1 MEERAQ
7 GGCKHRIELTANREV
22 KMFGNRIKLFKLLGF
37 EVRVDWS
44 WIIIAILIAWSLS
57 KGVFPSYY
65 KNLSPQTYW
74 WMGIIGAAGLFLSII
89 AHEFSHSL
97 VARKYGLPMKGITLF
112 IFGGVAEME
121 DEPPSAKVEFM
132 MAIAGPLSSIL
143 IALIFYGIYAAGKQ
157 AGLPQPINGVVG
169 YLAWIN
175 AILAGFNL
183 LPAFP
188 LDGGRVLRSILWG
201 VKKNLRWA
209 TYVSSRIGSGF
220 GILLIVLGVIQVFR
234 GNFVGGMWWFLIGMF
249 LQGAAKASYQQLL
262 TRRALEGEPV
272 RRFMK
277 TDAVTVS
284 PSISLDE
291 LVEDYIY
298 KYHFK
303 MFPVV
308 EDHDRLLGCITTRQ
322 IKDIPRAEWG
332 RRTVGD
338 VASQCTPENTI
349 EPQADAMKALSIMKQ
364 TGASRLMVVEGGRL
378 VGIIALKDL
387 LELLSLKVEL
397 EQ

>member
-1 MEERAQ
+1 
-7 GGCKHRIELTANREV
+7 
-22 KMFGNRIKLFKLLGF
+22 MFGKRIKLFKLLGF

-57 KGVFPSYY
+57 KGLFPYYY
-65 KNLSPQTYW
+65 KGLSTQTYW
-74 WMGIIGAAGLFLSII
+74 WMGIIGAAGLFVSII
-89 AHEFSHSL
+89 VHEFSHSL
-97 VARKYGLPMKGITLF
+97 VARRYGLPIKGITLF
-112 IFGGVAEME
+112 IFGGVAEMAE
-121 DEPPSAKVEFM
+121 EPPSARAEFM

-143 IALIFYGIYAAGKQ
+143 IALIFYGIHAAGKQ
-157 AGLPQPINGVVG
+157 AGLAEPINGVVG
-169 YLAWIN
+169 YLGWIN

-249 LQGAAKASYQQLL
+249 LQGAARASYQQLL
-262 TRRALEGEPV
+262 TRRALEGEPIS
-272 RRFMK
+272 RFMN
-277 TDAVTVS
+277 TDAVTVP
-284 PSISLDE
+284 PSISIE
-291 LVEDYIY
+291 HLVEDYIY

-308 EDHDRLLGCITTRQ
+308 EDHDRLLGCVTTKQ
-322 IKDIPRAEWG
+322 IKEIPREEWS
-332 RRTVGD
+332 RRSVGD
-338 VASQCTPENTI
+338 VASQCSDENTI
-349 EPQADAMKALSIMKQ
+349 EPQADAMKAVAIMNR
-364 TGASRLMVVEGGRL
+364 TGNSRLMVVEGGRL
-378 VGIIALKDL
+378 IGIIALKDL

-397 EQ
+397 EE

>member
-1 MEERAQ
+1 
-7 GGCKHRIELTANREV
+7 
-22 KMFGNRIKLFKLLGF
+22 MFGKRIKLFKLLGF
-37 EVRVDWS
+37 EVRIDWS

-65 KNLSPQTYW
+65 KNLSAQTYW
-74 WMGIIGAAGLFLSII
+74 WMGIIGALGLFLSII
-89 AHEFSHSL
+89 VHEFSHSL

-121 DEPPSAKVEFM
+121 EEPQSARVEFM
-132 MAIAGPLSSIL
+132 MAIAGPLSSII
-143 IALIFYGIYAAGKQ
+143 IALIFYGIHAVGKQ
-157 AGLPQPINGVVG
+157 AGLSEPVNGVVG
-169 YLAWIN
+169 YLAMIN

-201 VKKNLRWA
+201 AKKNLRWA
-209 TYVSSRIGSGF
+209 TYISSKIGSGF
-220 GILLIVLGVIQVFR
+220 GILLIVLGVLQVFR
-234 GNFVGGMWWFLIGMF
+234 GNFIGGMWWFLIGMF
-249 LQGAAKASYQQLL
+249 LQGAAKASYQQLV
-262 TRRALEGEPV
+262 TRKALEGEPI

-277 TDAVTVS
+277 TDPVTVS
-284 PSISLDE
+284 PLVSLE
-291 LVEDYIY
+291 QLVEDYVY

-308 EDHDRLLGCITTRQ
+308 EDSDRLLGCVTTKQ
-322 IKDIPRAEWG
+322 VKEIPRQDWN
-332 RRTVGD
+332 RKMVGE
-338 VASQCTPENTI
+338 VASQCSPENTI
-349 EPQADAMKALSIMKQ
+349 EPQADAMKAISIMNR
-364 TGASRLMVVEGGRL
+364 TGNSRLMVVEGGHL

-397 EQ
+397 ED

>member
-1 MEERAQ
+1 
-7 GGCKHRIELTANREV
+7 
-22 KMFGNRIKLFKLLGF
+22 MFGKRIKLFKLLGF
-37 EVRVDWS
+37 EVRIDWS
-44 WIIIAILIAWSLS
+44 WIIIALLITWSLS
-57 KGVFPSYY
+57 KGLFPSYY
-65 KNLSPQTYW
+65 KNLSTQTYW

-97 VARKYGLPMKGITLF
+97 VARKYGIPMKGITLF
-112 IFGGVAEME
+112 IFGGVAEMDE
-121 DEPPSAKVEFM
+121 EPPSPKVEFM

-143 IALIFYGIYAAGKQ
+143 IALIFYGIHAVGKQ
-157 AGLPQPINGVVG
+157 GGLSEPVNGVVG
-169 YLAWIN
+169 YLAMIN

-201 VKKNLRWA
+201 AKNNLRWA
-209 TYVSSRIGSGF
+209 TYISSRIGSGF

-249 LQGAAKASYQQLL
+249 LQGAAKASYQQLV
-262 TRRALEGEPV
+262 TRKALEGEPI

-277 TDAVTVS
+277 TDPVTVS
-284 PSISLDE
+284 PSVSLE
-291 LVEDYIY
+291 QLVEDYVY

-308 EDHDRLLGCITTRQ
+308 EDSDRLLGCVTTKQ
-322 IKDIPRAEWG
+322 VKEIPRQDWG
-332 RRTVGD
+332 RKTVGE
-338 VASQCTPENTI
+338 VASQCSPENTI
-349 EPQADAMKALSIMKQ
+349 EPQADAMKAISIMNR
-364 TGASRLMVVEGGRL
+364 TGNSRLMVVEGGHL

-397 EQ
+397 ED

>member
-1 MEERAQ
+1 
-7 GGCKHRIELTANREV
+7 
-22 KMFGNRIKLFKLLGF
+22 MFGNRIKLFKLLGF

-57 KGVFPSYY
+57 KGLFPSYY

-132 MAIAGPLSSIL
+132 MAIAGPICSIL
-143 IALIFYGIYAAGKQ
+143 IALIFYGIHAAGKQ
-157 AGLPQPINGVVG
+157 AGLAQPINGVVG

-209 TYVSSRIGSGF
+209 TYISSRIGSGF
-220 GILLIVLGVIQVFR
+220 GILLIILGVVQVFR

-277 TDAVTVS
+277 TDAVTVP
-284 PSISLDE
+284 PSIALDE

-308 EDHDRLLGCITTRQ
+308 EDHDKLLGCVTTRQ
-322 IKDIPRAEWG
+322 IKEIPRAEWS
-332 RRTVGD
+332 RATVGD

-349 EPQADAMKALSIMKQ
+349 GPQADAMKALSIMKQ

-397 EQ
+397 ED